1 MKITEGEEK
10 RGGYIVAGGG
20 KKEEREWR
28 FSRDCRNG
36 LTLLGV
42 LETQNI
48 WALSYWDANKKL
60 FDICY

>member
-20 KKEEREWR
+20 KKEERECG

-42 LETQNI
+42 LETQMYE
-48 WALSYWDANKKL
+48 L
-60 FDICY
+60 